1 MGGLMDRLQAVF
13 DRIAGKGEA
22 IHARFQRM
30 FGRDDPLKMLPY
42 LGYGTATQIFVNGRV
57 LEEEGI
63 VPAGEEE
70 TLVQHLLRMYH
81 AWETDE
87 VPGAHVRLR
96 FGEVVHDAVTDAEG
110 YFSGQ
115 CRPAGPLPEQLW
127 HPVALELLDPQ
138 PAPGT
143 PIRATGQV
151 LVPPQSARFGV
162 ISDIDDTIIQ
172 SHIGNPLKMV
182 LTVALRNARTRV
194 PFAGVAAFYHALQ
207 QGATGNEHNPIFY
220 VSKSSWNLYDLLLE
234 FLDIHGIPVG
244 PLFLRDF
251 GLHLAFSRQEQQD
264 YKLRK
269 ITPLLDLYDPLPFI
283 LIGDSGE
290 QDPEIY
296 TEVVRCY
303 PKRIRAVYIRTVSPD
318 PQRIAAIQT
327 LATAISST
335 GCQLILAPDSATV
348 AAHAAGEGWIAPD
361 ALVPIQARAEADH
374 HTPAQQEVLGA

>member
-1 MGGLMDRLQAVF
+1 MMNHVQTVGA
-13 DRIAGKGEA
+13 RIAGKGEA
-22 IHARFQRM
+22 IRARFQRM
-30 FGRDDPLKMLPY
+30 FGRDEPLKMLPY
-42 LGYGTATQIFVNGRV
+42 LGYGTATQIVVHGRV
-57 LEEEGI
+57 LEDAGI
-63 VPAGEEE
+63 MPAGEEE

-87 VPGAHVRLR
+87 VPGAHVRIR
-96 FGEVVHDAVTDAEG
+96 FGEVTHDMVTDAEG
-110 YFSGQ
+110 YFTGQ
-115 CRPAGPLPEQLW
+115 FRPAGPLPEQLW
-127 HPVALELLDPQ
+127 HPMALELRHPQ
-138 PAPGT
+138 AAPGT
-143 PIRATGQV
+143 PTRTTGQV
-151 LVPPQSARFGV
+151 LVPPRSARFGV

-172 SHIGNPLKMV
+172 SHIGNRLKMV

-207 QGATGNEHNPIFY
+207 QGVTGHEHNPIFY
-220 VSKSSWNLYDLLLE
+220 VSKSPWNLYDLLLE

-244 PLFLRDF
+244 PLLLRDF
-251 GLHLAFSRQEQQD
+251 GLHLAFSRQDQQD

-269 ITPLLDLYDPLPFI
+269 IVPLLDLYDPLPFI

-296 TEVVRCY
+296 TEMVRCY
-303 PKRIRAVYIRTVSPD
+303 PKRIRAVYIRTVRPE
-318 PQRIAAIQT
+318 PQRIAAMQT

-335 GCQLILAPDSATV
+335 GCQLILAPESATV

-361 ALVPIQARAEADH
+361 ALASIQAQTEADH